1 MRRNIG
7 FLIDDLSRPYTQKAV
22 KGAELAALAIDA
34 NLYLFPGMYLGVS
47 DYSDDHMK
55 YGYQY
60 NTLFQFA
67 NTKKLD
73 ILYVLMDS
81 IGGWINQRERKRFLE
96 QYLGIPVV
104 TLFTSIPDYHSVVF
118 DNETAFTQEIRHLIV
133 DHHVSK
139 IGYVSGPKGNMDAT
153 ERLYAFQKVL
163 EEQQLPFDESNIIY
177 GSFGENSESLIDSFI
192 TAHPDFEAVIFAN
205 DRMAKAGYRVF
216 AKHGLKVGT
225 DILVVGFD
233 NAPFASTLNPPLT
246 TVEANVAE
254 LAYIAIKHID
264 DFISQGT
271 DVAAKK
277 IRVATHYIHR
287 CSCGCANYDYDS
299 LAEKLYL
306 YDILDAEKYDS
317 VMAHVM
323 NYMFGSYTKDNLETL
338 KTDMSDFI
346 RLLCKL
352 TVSLDMNAERLEI
365 RNALVALIEQSLFSY
380 TSAELFVNFL
390 VSLQFVLERKVMD
403 AEKRTLLVNF
413 FSVLYQELAKS
424 NFRVYNKQFNSMT
437 QITHIMDE
445 MSADLSRS
453 ANMEQI
459 PYSATIKKL
468 HTLGIRSTFLYTY
481 QKPVNH
487 PNGMKYTR
495 PDKMLLRAYA
505 IGEKICAVPKDAQ
518 LVKVSD
524 IYSEDKRVER
534 ARGAFVISPLFSQ
547 EELLGL
553 LVCETDSE
561 HFDQIPSLATHIS
574 SMLKTLLLLEQQREI
589 NDHLQTNLDQMLKH
603 NLILKEISKTDQL
616 TELYNRRGF
625 MDSIKTV
632 IENPLNEG
640 REALV
645 LYADMDGLKTINDK
659 YGHDEGDFA
668 LKEISIILKETFR
681 NTDIVSR
688 FGGDEF
694 VVFALIGIPNHAEII
709 RQRIEEITER
719 HNELAGKP
727 YRIEMS
733 LGICEVPCSKNLNI
747 EAVLEQADH
756 KLYTEKK
763 AKKEKRK

>member
-34 NLYLFPGMYLGVS
+34 NLYLFPGMYLGIS
-47 DYSDDHMK
+47 DYSDNHLQ

-81 IGGWINQRERKRFLE
+81 VGAWVNQRERKRFLE
-96 QYLGIPVV
+96 QFLDIPIV
-104 TLFTSIPDYHSVVF
+104 TLFTAIPDYHAVVF
-118 DNETAFTQEIRHLIV
+118 DNETAFSQEIRHLIV
-133 DHHVSK
+133 DHHVK
-139 IGYVSGPKGNMDAT
+139 NIGYVSGPKGNMDAS
-153 ERLYAFQKVL
+153 ERLCTFQKVL
-163 EEQQLPFDESNIIY
+163 EEHQLPYDESNIIY
-177 GSFGENSESLIDSFI
+177 GSFGENSESLIDSFV
-192 TAHPDFEAVIFAN
+192 TAHPDFEAIVFAN
-205 DRMAKAGYRVF
+205 DTMAKAGYRVF
-216 AKHGLKVGT
+216 ARHGLKVGK
-225 DILVVGFD
+225 DILAVGFD
-233 NAPFASTLNPPLT
+233 NAPFSSTLNPPLT

-254 LAYIAIKHID
+254 LTYVAVKHID
-264 DFISQGT
+264 DFISQEPE
-271 DVAAKK
+271 APAKTV
-277 IRVATHYIHR
+277 RVATHYIHR

-299 LAEKLYL
+299 LAEKLFL
-306 YDILDAEKYDS
+306 HDILDSEKYDS

-323 NYMFGSYTKDNLETL
+323 NYMFGSYEKANLATIKEN
-338 KTDMSDFI
+338 MSNFI
-346 RLLCKL
+346 RLLCNLVASK
-352 TVSLDMNAERLEI
+352 DMDSERLEI
-365 RNALVALIEQSLFSY
+365 RTTLMDLIEQSLFSY

-390 VSLQFVLERKVMD
+390 VSLQFVLERKITD
-403 AEKRTLLVNF
+403 TEKKAALVNV

-424 NFRVYNKQFNSMT
+424 NLRVYNKQFGSMS
-437 QITHIMDE
+437 QITRIMDE

-453 ANMEQI
+453 ARLEQI
-459 PYSATIKKL
+459 PYSATIQKL
-468 HTLGIRSTFLYTY
+468 YTLGIHSTFLYTY
-481 QKPVNH
+481 KKPVRH
-487 PNGMKYTR
+487 PNGMRFIR
-495 PDKMLLRAYA
+495 PDKLLLRAYA

-518 LVKVSD
+518 LVRISD
-524 IYSEDKRVER
+524 IYSEDKH
-534 ARGAFVISPLFSQ
+534 AGSGRGAFVVSPLFSQ
-547 EELLGL
+547 EELLGI

-616 TELYNRRGF
+616 TGLYNRRGF
-625 MDSIKTV
+625 MDSLKNITD
-632 IENPLNEG
+632 NPLNEG

-645 LYADMDGLKTINDK
+645 LYADMDDLKSINDK
-659 YGHDEGDFA
+659 YGHEDGDFA
-668 LKEISIILKETFR
+668 LKEISVILKETFR
-681 NTDIVSR
+681 NTDIISR

-694 VVFALIGIPNHAEII
+694 VVFALIGIPNHADII
-709 RQRIEEITER
+709 KQRIEEITER

-733 LGICEVPCSKNLNI
+733 LGICEVPCSKNLDI
-747 EAVLEQADH
+747 ESVLEQADQ
-756 KLYTEKK
+756 KLYIEKK